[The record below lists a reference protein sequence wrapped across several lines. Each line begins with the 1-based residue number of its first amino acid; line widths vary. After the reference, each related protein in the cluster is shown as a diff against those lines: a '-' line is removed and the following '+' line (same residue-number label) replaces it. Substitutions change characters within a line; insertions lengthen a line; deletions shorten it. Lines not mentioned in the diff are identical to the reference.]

1 MSDEAF
7 HSELESVST
16 MTESTNGFGPHDDA
30 ATEPEADS
38 EVPTADETSPDFLAR
53 LADAMRQTADAERAR
68 IGEDIDRRR
77 AEHLAAIGTR
87 RESEVAR
94 MRELASDD
102 RKGIELWA
110 SQERQRIQKERDERL
125 AAVEA
130 DLATSLD
137 EHGKTV
143 DAEIE
148 QVESAISAHR
158 AEVDSFF
165 ASLGSES
172 DPVRI
177 AQIAGQRPTFPDLE
191 GATGAAPV
199 EAPAA
204 DTSPT
209 ADAATDGEPVMAVG
223 SDDASAEAEVPEPTA
238 EAPVAAGSDETASEP
253 AEPAQPAEPVTA
265 GVDSSQATAGV
276 PVMDPIARLGLL
288 KAGDQAVETAL
299 PRAVPAGA
307 WRPGTDDDPDRAT
320 AHAGSSS
327 GGLNAIG
334 WFRRKDESRDR

>member
-204 DTSPT
+204 DTSPSG
-209 ADAATDGEPVMAVG
+209 DDATDGEPVMAVG